1 MSIALDMF
9 GHIDDAFRSVPA
21 TRSEKGGAY
30 VDGIWQETPGAPV
43 AYTINTQPASDK
55 EIDFLVQGGER
66 ITEARRVY
74 VNSGDLN
81 AINLKGEWDILG
93 VKWKE
98 VQLDNRPWN
107 NYCKAIVVRLDDQ

>member
-1 MSIALDMF
+1 VSLTLDMG

-21 TRSEKGGAY
+21 TRTPIGGSY
-30 VDGIWQETPGAPV
+30 VNGRWTLTPGAPV
-43 AYTINTQPASDK
+43 SLDINTQPASDK
-55 EIDFLVQGGER
+55 EIDFLSQGGER

-81 AINLKGEWDILG
+81 AINLKGEWEFLG

-98 VQLDNRPWN
+98 VSLDNRPWN
-107 NYCKAIVVRLDDQ
+107 NYCKALVVRKDDQ